1 MTAPVI
7 AVSQCAGLRLEFG
20 AGYREYG
27 NIYGK
32 AGSDPGFFNTQQQ
45 GQNCLGIEERPCDT
59 KKHTAPLGDSVP

>member
-20 AGYREYG
+20 AGYGEYG

-32 AGSDPGFFNTQQQ
+32 AGSDPGLLQY
-45 GQNCLGIEERPCDT
+45 P
-59 KKHTAPLGDSVP
+59 TARAELP